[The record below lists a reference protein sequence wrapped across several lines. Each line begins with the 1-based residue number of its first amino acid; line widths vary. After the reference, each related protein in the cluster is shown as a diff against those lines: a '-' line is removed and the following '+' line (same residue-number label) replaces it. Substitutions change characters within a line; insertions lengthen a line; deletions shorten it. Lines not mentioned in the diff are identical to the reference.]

1 MSKLTIIILFLY
13 FCCTLNSQIYN
24 DVYKNGFSK
33 TFDNLSTLN
42 DYFFVCEVELFET
55 VYYGI
60 KFTAQNTD
68 IIPSIKGYGF
78 YVYTKNSKGYSSWMI
93 SPINIR
99 RINNE
104 FAIYFEE
111 TLTINKYLGISVIY
125 NAYISHLLL
134 NIETNTKF
142 NLTNDKIYSRNLTA
156 VIPYSFFFNI
166 EGHNHFDIYI
176 NTRYETNNP
185 FTILQITENLNDKK
199 KISTNKTIEVKFY
212 KNFEKYEMLTSYNI
226 TNRID
231 EINNIT
237 LLISPDYDIY
247 DFQIR
252 VKGSFMEDP
261 IPSKTIL
268 GLSVIVFSFIVV
280 GAVILIAAIIIIIIV
295 IIKKRNKPS
304 NESNKI
310 EELPLV
316 TISNN

>member
-1 MSKLTIIILFLY
+1 M
-13 FCCTLNSQIYN
+13 
-24 DVYKNGFSK
+24 
-33 TFDNLSTLN
+33 
-42 DYFFVCEVELFET
+42 
-55 VYYGI
+55 
-60 KFTAQNTD
+60 
-68 IIPSIKGYGF
+68 
-78 YVYTKNSKGYSSWMI
+78 
-93 SPINIR
+93 
-99 RINNE
+99 
-104 FAIYFEE
+104 
-111 TLTINKYLGISVIY
+111 
-125 NAYISHLLL
+125 
-134 NIETNTKF
+134 
-142 NLTNDKIYSRNLTA
+142 
-156 VIPYSFFFNI
+156 
-166 EGHNHFDIYI
+166 
-176 NTRYETNNP
+176 
-185 FTILQITENLNDKK
+185 NDKK

-304 NESNKI
+304 NESN
-310 EELPLV
+310 
-316 TISNN
+316 